1 MSLEAK
7 LFCPF
12 MKCCLYFWANV
23 RLNRRNRIAYRNVC
37 NIETLDRHLANSR
50 CDGKTLSKLIQIG
63 TTGASTALSYDEYWQ
78 IPLSNNTWVVSKQMG
93 TIYEVPIH
101 ASRYILSNVDIVRT
115 RMCAC
120 MCTLFWVHFIW
131 CVYVTKY
138 VEVNVFKIQYWSL
151 NIIMFINHH
160 I

>member
-1 MSLEAK
+1 MMNTNEVK
-7 LFCPF
+7 KM
-12 MKCCLYFWANV
+12 MKFFF
-23 RLNRRNRIAYRNVC
+23 
-37 NIETLDRHLANSR
+37 E
-50 CDGKTLSKLIQIG
+50 KTS
-63 TTGASTALSYDEYWQ
+63 GASTALSCDEYWQ

-93 TIYEVPIH
+93 TIYAVPIQ

-115 RMCAC
+115 RMCTSAHVRLHAYVCMHVRMHVRMCAC
-120 MCTLFWVHFIW
+120 MCTCFWVHFIW